1 MVDYRRIDVNKWKAI
16 QRIEKGFD
24 QTIYTFD
31 IETSAGYIFP
41 GSDIAEPFDYT
52 KKPEEYKK
60 AVKVGLCYEW
70 QFGIGDHY
78 YYGRDLKDFA
88 KVLRILDALPG
99 KKIIWVHNLGFE
111 AAFLLNIF
119 KPQKLFARRPHHI
132 IYMEYSENVI
142 FRCTYQLTHMALKT
156 WAKELHMEKIK
167 DYDYDKIRTPLTPL
181 DPEEEAYG
189 QRDLEI
195 VRAGID
201 KMLQIYKLVQ
211 KIPLTQTSRVRQEA
225 GKIFK
230 DDVGYRFRMARLLPK
245 NAGEYSMLRM
255 AFCGGN
261 VHANWYYAGR
271 KLSGVSCGD
280 IASSYPFCC
289 LTEPLPMQ
297 PWRVAKKPERY
308 LNNDKYCTI
317 VELRLVNIQSSG
329 FIDFLSYS
337 KVFDIAKDDNGNER
351 ILCENGR
358 IVSCQGATII
368 CTGVDYGIIQRAY
381 TGQIEV
387 MQCWYSRA
395 GYLDKRYME
404 FILGLY
410 ENKTAL
416 KGVAEKED
424 LYMYSKQLLN
434 GVYGDFVSA
443 IVYDDTELLESGEWI
458 ERIKGVPE
466 INERLAYLREKPWR
480 LKSSFSWGLFITA
493 AARRNH
499 YDILE
504 RLDRGNGERE
514 NDVVYYD
521 TDSVYY
527 LGDHDKEIEEY
538 NRRMVER
545 IDTVFKKVGID
556 PERSRPK
563 DSKGRCRQM
572 GIIEIEH
579 RNLPEFKALRAKCYA
594 YKDEDG
600 EMHITISG
608 VNKKDGA
615 EALKGSVDNL
625 VDEMTFTYKQSG
637 RKISQ
642 YNTDQPRCRWIDE
655 DGREYV
661 SDYKYGL
668 ALQPAEY
675 KVNLGAD
682 FIEVLAMLHMLA
694 SNFSTKTVDQ
704 LDKIRYNHS

>member
-1 MVDYRRIDVNKWKAI
+1 MVDYKRIDVNKWKAMQNVI
-16 QRIEKGFD
+16 RGYD

-41 GSDIAEPFDYT
+41 GSDVAEPFDYS
-52 KKPEEYKK
+52 KSPEEYQK
-60 AVKVGLCYEW
+60 AIKVGLCYEW

-78 YYGRDLKDFA
+78 YYGRDLRDFLQVL
-88 KVLRILDALPG
+88 KVMDALPG

-111 AAFLLNIF
+111 QAFLLNLF
-119 KPQKLFARRPHHI
+119 KPEKIFARRPHHV

-142 FRCTYQLTHMALKT
+142 FRCSYHLTHMSLAT
-156 WAKELHMEKIK
+156 WAKDLHMEKIEG
-167 DYDYDKIRTPLTPL
+167 YDYDKIRTPLTPL

-201 KMLQIYKLVQ
+201 KMLDVYKYMQ
-211 KIPLTQTSRVRQEA
+211 KIPLTQTGRVRKEGQ
-225 GKIFK
+225 KIFNN
-230 DDVGYRFRMARLLPK
+230 DVRYRFKMARLLPK
-245 NAGEYSMLRM
+245 NAGEYSLLRM
-255 AFCGGN
+255 AFSGGN

-271 KLSGVSCGD
+271 LLSGVSCGD

-297 PWRVAKKPERY
+297 PWRQTSKPERY
-308 LNNDKYCTI
+308 VNDDRFCTL
-317 VELRLVNIQSSG
+317 VELRLVNIKSAG
-329 FIDFLSYS
+329 YIDYLSYS
-337 KVFDIAKDDNGNER
+337 KVFDIDKDEQGHER

-358 IVSCQGATII
+358 IIACQGATIV
-368 CTGVDYGIIQRAY
+368 CTGVDYGVIRRAY
-381 TGQIEV
+381 NGEV
-387 MQCWYSRA
+387 KILRCWYSRA

-410 ENKTAL
+410 NDKTAL
-416 KGVAEKED
+416 KGIADKED

-443 IVYDDTELLESGEWI
+443 IVYDDTELLEGGEWV
-458 ERIKGVPE
+458 EHIKGTTE
-466 INERLAYLREKPWR
+466 INERLDYLRDKPWR

-504 RLDRGNGERE
+504 VLDKT

-527 LGDHDKEIEEY
+527 LGDHDEDIIAY
-538 NRRMVER
+538 NRRIVER
-545 IDTVFKKVGID
+545 IDKVMELQEID
-556 PERSRPK
+556 PERSRPA
-563 DSKGRCRQM
+563 DPKGIRRQM

-600 EMHITISG
+600 EIHITISG
-608 VNKKDGA
+608 VNKKAGA
-615 EALKGSVDNL
+615 AALRGSVDNL
-625 VDEMTFTYKQSG
+625 RDDMTFTYQQSG

-642 YNTDQPRCRWIDE
+642 YNTDQPRCRWIDA
-655 DGREYV
+655 DGVEYV

-675 KVNLGAD
+675 RVNLGSD
-682 FIEVLAMLHMLA
+682 FIEVLAMLHTLA
-694 SNFSTKTVDQ
+694 SGFSCKTVDE
-704 LDKIRYNHS
+704 LNRIRYNN

>member
-1 MVDYRRIDVNKWKAI
+1 MVDYHRIDVAKWKLMQNI
-16 QRIEKGFD
+16 KRGYD

-41 GSDIAEPFDYT
+41 GSDVARPFDYNLP
-52 KKPEEYKK
+52 PEEYTK

-70 QFGIGDHY
+70 QFGMNDQY
-78 YYGRDLKDFA
+78 YFGRDLRDFLQ
-88 KVLRILDALPG
+88 VLKIMDALPG

-111 AAFLLNIF
+111 QAFLLNLF
-119 KPQKLFARRPHHI
+119 TPQKIFARRPHHV
-132 IYMEYSENVI
+132 IYMDYSEKI
-142 FRCTYQLTHMALKT
+142 TFRCSYHLTHMALAT
-156 WAKELHMEKIK
+156 WAKDLHMEKIA

-181 DPEEEAYG
+181 DLEEELYG

-195 VRAGID
+195 VRAGIK
-201 KMLQIYKLVQ
+201 KMLDIYIFVQ
-211 KIPLTQTSRVRQEA
+211 KIPLTQTSRVRKEGQ
-225 GKIFK
+225 KVFK
-230 DDVGYRFRMARLLPK
+230 DDVKYRYKMARLLPK
-245 NAGEYSMLRM
+245 DAKEYSLLRM
-255 AFCGGN
+255 CFSGGN

-271 KLSGVSCGD
+271 LLSGVSCGD

-297 PWRVAKKPERY
+297 PWRETRKPERY
-308 LNNDKYCTI
+308 VDDSRFCTL
-317 VELRLVNIQSSG
+317 VELRLVNIKSAG
-329 FIDFLSYS
+329 YIDYLSYS
-337 KVFDIAKDDNGNER
+337 KVYDIDKDDQGRER
-351 ILCENGR
+351 IICENGR
-358 IVSCQGATII
+358 IVAVQGASIV
-368 CTGVDYGIIQRAY
+368 CTGVDYGIIKRAY
-381 TGQIEV
+381 DGDIKILR
-387 MQCWYSRA
+387 CWYSRA

-404 FILGLY
+404 FILDLY
-410 ENKTAL
+410 ENKTTL
-416 KGVAEKED
+416 KGIPEKED

-443 IVYDDTELLESGEWI
+443 IVYDDTELMEDGEWV
-458 ERIKGVPE
+458 EHIKGPAEV
-466 INERLAYLREKPWR
+466 NERLDYLREKPWR

-504 RLDRGNGERE
+504 KLDKGNGERE

-527 LGDHDKEIEEY
+527 LGDHDKDIEEY
-538 NRRMVER
+538 NRRMIER
-545 IDTVFKKVGID
+545 INNVLSNVGID
-556 PERSRPK
+556 PERSRPA
-563 DSKGRCRQM
+563 DSKGIRRQM

-600 EMHITISG
+600 DIHITISG
-608 VNKKDGA
+608 VNKKAGA
-615 EALKGSVDNL
+615 QALNGSVDNL
-625 VDEMTFTYKQSG
+625 HDDMVFSYKQSG

-642 YNTDQPRCRWIDE
+642 YNTDQPRCRWID
-655 DGREYV
+655 DNGVEYV

-675 KVNLGAD
+675 NVNLGSD
-682 FIEVLAMLHMLA
+682 FIEVLAMLRTLA
-694 SNFSTKTVDQ
+694 SGFSGKTVDE
-704 LDKIRYNHS
+704 LNSIRYNK

>member
-1 MVDYRRIDVNKWKAI
+1 
-16 QRIEKGFD
+16 
-24 QTIYTFD
+24 
-31 IETSAGYIFP
+31 
-41 GSDIAEPFDYT
+41 
-52 KKPEEYKK
+52 
-60 AVKVGLCYEW
+60 
-70 QFGIGDHY
+70 
-78 YYGRDLKDFA
+78 
-88 KVLRILDALPG
+88 
-99 KKIIWVHNLGFE
+99 
-111 AAFLLNIF
+111 
-119 KPQKLFARRPHHI
+119 
-132 IYMEYSENVI
+132 
-142 FRCTYQLTHMALKT
+142 
-156 WAKELHMEKIK
+156 
-167 DYDYDKIRTPLTPL
+167 
-181 DPEEEAYG
+181 
-189 QRDLEI
+189 
-195 VRAGID
+195 
-201 KMLQIYKLVQ
+201 
-211 KIPLTQTSRVRQEA
+211 
-225 GKIFK
+225 
-230 DDVGYRFRMARLLPK
+230 
-245 NAGEYSMLRM
+245 
-255 AFCGGN
+255 
-261 VHANWYYAGR
+261 
-271 KLSGVSCGD
+271 
-280 IASSYPFCC
+280 
-289 LTEPLPMQ
+289 MQ

-308 LNNDKYCTI
+308 LNNEKYCTI
-317 VELRLVNIQSSG
+317 VELRLVNIHSSG

-358 IVSCQGATII
+358 IVSCQGAKII
-368 CTGVDYGIIQRAY
+368 CTGVDYAIIQRAY

-387 MQCWYSRA
+387 MKCWYSRA

-443 IVYDDTELLESGEWI
+443 IVYDDTELLDSGEWI
-458 ERIKGVPE
+458 EHIKGVPE

-499 YDILE
+499 YDILAA
-504 RLDRGNGERE
+504 LDVN
-514 NDVVYYD
+514 NDVV
-521 TDSVYY
+521 Y
-527 LGDHDKEIEEY
+527 LGDHDKDIEEY

-563 DSKGRCRQM
+563 DSKGRPRQM

-615 EALKGSVDNL
+615 KALKGSVDNL

-661 SDYKYGL
+661 SEYKYGL

-704 LDKIRYNHS
+704 LEKIRYNHS